1 MRYMEYDINM
11 QTSLILHGHFYQPPR
26 ENPWTDLIPRQPSAA
41 PFHDWNRRITQEC
54 YAANCYSRYLGAY
67 GEILNISNNYE
78 IFSFNFGPTLMNW
91 LKNESP
97 NVYMKIIEAD
107 LISRKRNNGHGN
119 AIAQVYNHVIMPLA
133 SADDKRIQI
142 RWGIEDF
149 RSHFNRDPEGM
160 WLAETAINQETVDC
174 LIEAGIRFVILSPWQ
189 AESVEDPKTGKMTK
203 VTDPLSVS
211 RSAYRLTGS
220 RGGTLAA
227 FFYNHVLAQGISFG
241 HYLQNADSFY
251 EKLKFFAGKN
261 ENDLL
266 HTATDGEIYGHHEPY
281 GDMCIAALRKKIEAD
296 GESAPFRFTNY
307 GYYLEQHPP
316 KLTAILQKGEENR
329 GSSWSCFH
337 GVSRWYKNCGCS
349 TGGPTEWNQEWRTP
363 LRDAFDRL
371 RAEIDILFRTQIAD
385 LSGESPQTVAGQ
397 YAAVLCGKT
406 APEAFA
412 ARFLKKN
419 TPKNRIDFLNLL
431 EGFKLAQFMY
441 TSCGWF
447 FAELSG
453 IEPVQNMCYAARA
466 AEIFQRYTEKDLTE
480 ILCSRLEN
488 AVSNLPEQ
496 GNGRDIFN
504 RYVKAQEY
512 SIEKLAAINILL
524 HYFKLKPVRSNGL
537 TPINIRNRTIT
548 IRKDSTTEIFKLR
561 YKFTFP
567 DQTFRLQITNN
578 GETRSF
584 GDFAFDEYIESTH
597 VRAFIKSM
605 IFRLDKADRRFINN
619 FSIINAINPSILA
632 GSIATVVYYR
642 LQYLCAPD
650 CRYGNRHK
658 EIALLMKTK
667 WIRRITEMPSAAH
680 ELERNL
686 HIYLNR
692 ELIRLFRKKDIK
704 GLNDFIQLIEIID
717 RSPLTLNK
725 AFLQNYVFSTPA
737 PAGIV
742 KEAYDHLRTVLGLGT
757 KH

>member
-1 MRYMEYDINM
+1 MNM

-97 NVYMKIIEAD
+97 NVYTKIIEAD
-107 LISRKRNNGHGN
+107 IISRQRNNGHGN

-142 RWGIEDF
+142 QWGIEDF

-189 AESVEDPKTGKMTK
+189 AESVEDPKTGKMIK

-211 RSAYRLTGS
+211 RSAYRLKGS

-251 EKLKFFAGKN
+251 EKLKFFAGKS

-296 GESAPFRFTNY
+296 GENAPFRFTNY

-316 KLTAILQKGEENR
+316 KLTAALQKGEENR

-349 TGGPTEWNQEWRTP
+349 TGGPSEWNQEWRTP
-363 LRDAFDRL
+363 LREAFDLL

-385 LSGESPQTVAGQ
+385 LSCESPQTVAGQ
-397 YAAVLCGKT
+397 YAEVLCGKT
-406 APEAFA
+406 TPEAFA

-419 TPKNRIDFLNLL
+419 SPKNRIDFLNLL

-480 ILCSRLEN
+480 LLCSRLEK

-524 HYFKLKPVRSNGL
+524 HHFKLKPVRSNGL
-537 TPINIRNRTIT
+537 TPIKIRNRTVT
-548 IRKDSTTEIFKLR
+548 IRKDSTTEIFRLR
-561 YKFTFP
+561 YRFTFP
-567 DQTFRLQITNN
+567 NQTFRLQITNN

-584 GDFAFDEYIESTH
+584 GDFAFDEYIESNH
-597 VRAFIKSM
+597 VRTFIKSM
-605 IFRLDKADRRFINN
+605 IFRLNKADCRFINN
-619 FSIINAINPSILA
+619 FSIVNAINPSILA
-632 GSIATVVYYR
+632 NSIATVVYYR

-650 CRYGNRHK
+650 CRYHNRHK
-658 EIALLMKTK
+658 EIALLMKTR
-667 WIRRITEMPSAAH
+667 WIRGITEMPNAAH

-692 ELIRLFRKKDIK
+692 ELIRLFRKKDMK
-704 GLNDFIQLIEIID
+704 GLNEFTQIIEIID

-725 AFLQNYVFSTPA
+725 AFLQNYVFSSPA
-737 PAGIV
+737 PTGIDRV
-742 KEAYDHLRTVLGLGT
+742 TYNRLRTVLGLGT
-757 KH
+757 KT